1 MSAEQAPVPRRKL
14 EEAQKALDAALTEAC
29 EIDVQGA
36 DINDIMRLEEQLT
49 VAREAANNVIAVLRR
64 LRENR
69 PPADESTSD
78 THRVFVDDRGVQW
91 DAFAV
96 QPSRTTGRQTLPA
109 PYDKGWLAMQCPD
122 GVRRV
127 TPIPAGWQ
135 ECSREELCRLLENA
149 ALAPRRTT
157 RFPGVAPDAD
167 SSRA

>member
-1 MSAEQAPVPRRKL
+1 MNRSTAMRCRLCGHAFDPG
-14 EEAQKALDAALTEAC
+14 ALAC
-29 EIDVQGA
+29 HAGCPLGSRCSLICCPSCGYQ
-36 DINDIMRLEEQLT
+36 T
-49 VAREAANNVIAVLRR
+49 V
-64 LRENR
+64 
-69 PPADESTSD
+69 DESKSD

-96 QPSRTTGRQTLPA
+96 QPSRSTGRQTLPA